1 MTPGEL
7 RHIRKEHDLTQRQMG
22 ELLGYTANYI
32 SRLERGEVPITQRL
46 EKLLRNVIFQRRAKK
61 VSRMD

>member
-1 MTPGEL
+1 MTPLEL
-7 RHIRKEHDLTQRQMG
+7 RQIRKDHDLTQRQIG

-32 SRLERGEVPITQRL
+32 SRLECGKEIITPRF
-46 EKLLRNVIFQRRAKK
+46 EKLVRNVILQRRAKK

>member
-7 RHIRKEHDLTQRQMG
+7 RQIRKDHDLTQHQMG

-32 SRLERGEVPITQRL
+32 SRLERGDVPITQRL
-46 EKLLRNVIFQRRAKK
+46 EKLVRNVILQRRAKK
-61 VSRMD
+61 VSKMD